1 MLDYSV
7 LKEQG
12 LDGNSNADELAQNYP
27 TLKDNFE
34 ESRFFKYCSNEDMM
48 DVSIMVLTMI
58 SYALPKNEA
67 LKKRFTEVLEKTTKP
82 IMDKKDLILNC
93 RLTCL
98 LGYYIDILY
107 KDQPDV
113 FNSVIKMFIT
123 SLNQQEETL
132 ALTYQSSDTLNTIIN
147 DNDIVP
153 RMRPIINDVL
163 TYIYDA
169 VLVVKIPEFFDF
181 LEEIFK
187 FYKSELNTE
196 SVVKCVECL
205 VARIENDLINNRGEC
220 GDVNPFKQFAPGRSN
235 VENNEKHENT
245 IAIQKSWVVIMRVL
259 ETEEYINQA
268 GDQLLEKLKFMFGNL
283 AEPKRIDFDDDIV
296 KSMKILINSS
306 KAVAE
311 EMKVLF
317 PYLENT
323 FKKNGYVYG
332 ELFDLIKAYI
342 KNDKAFILSN
352 EQCLQTLFGFGI
364 TTLYHEQ
371 HVINGVIYLM
381 QLILLLKDDQNHA
394 TDALIPDT
402 LKEIFKRMQQ
412 QPMNSVMKRVMF
424 LPILA

>member
-34 ESRFFKYCSNEDMM
+34 DSRFFKYCSNKDMM

-82 IMDKKDLILNC
+82 IMDQQDLILNC

-187 FYKSELNTE
+187 FYKTELNTE
-196 SVVKCVECL
+196 S
-205 VARIENDLINNRGEC
+205 
-220 GDVNPFKQFAPGRSN
+220 
-235 VENNEKHENT
+235 
-245 IAIQKSWVVIMRVL
+245 
-259 ETEEYINQA
+259 
-268 GDQLLEKLKFMFGNL
+268 
-283 AEPKRIDFDDDIV
+283 IV
-296 KSMKILINSS
+296 K
-306 KAVAE
+306 
-311 EMKVLF
+311 
-317 PYLENT
+317 
-323 FKKNGYVYG
+323 
-332 ELFDLIKAYI
+332 
-342 KNDKAFILSN
+342 
-352 EQCLQTLFGFGI
+352 
-364 TTLYHEQ
+364 
-371 HVINGVIYLM
+371 
-381 QLILLLKDDQNHA
+381 
-394 TDALIPDT
+394 
-402 LKEIFKRMQQ
+402 
-412 QPMNSVMKRVMF
+412 
-424 LPILA
+424 